1 MATTDA
7 IGKNP
12 YLTTQNYNGVKIDIH
27 NPVVNVGEQNQT
39 SQPATPPNIKIYKY
53 EEKQIPAELY
63 PELLKQR
70 QIQNPQP
77 QLPSPK
83 PVVELPD
90 SVIPEKK
97 HVSVPAP
104 VYIDLKPTINAVSKE
119 TKNEDTELPK
129 EETTSAKST
138 EDSDVTIQTTDNKQP
153 ALTIIPPD
161 IMKTMLRNSQNNE
174 TTDQSGENQNI
185 QLQENTNTPIIKDPD
200 ETAPKQISKV
210 EIVPPSD
217 GSPAINYIE
226 IAENLNST
234 NYDIQ
239 ALQLKEIMDAG
250 LDNNPDTIHPYI
262 VEPIFHNIIDIVN
275 KDTTNLSGPTE
286 AQTNIRNQIIEN
298 YKAYYAQKQQHI
310 TDDKIVLPYNI
321 SEEDKNYANKL
332 SELEL
337 AERNKEYG
345 IATLA
350 ILSNAFLKEVKDEA
364 NTTVAITDVPGLSAI
379 VNSLKSD
386 NDTIRL
392 SALDALIY
400 LQRNEYSRE
409 LTPIYEALIAS
420 DNNETVRAAAQYAL
434 NSLKAQMPQND
445 INQAA

>member
-1 MATTDA
+1 MAATDA

-27 NPVVNVGEQNQT
+27 NPVVNVSQSAQQTQQT
-39 SQPATPPNIKIYKY
+39 SPNIKIYKY

-70 QIQNPQP
+70 QIQKPHP

-83 PVVELPD
+83 PVAELPN
-90 SVIPEKK
+90 SVIPEKI
-97 HVSVPAP
+97 HVTVPDP
-104 VYIDLKPTINAVSKE
+104 VYIEPKQTADIKPKIAEEDNHIQEEKKPIEKENLILETEMPANTESKAVEAATVPQTITQSKDE
-119 TKNEDTELPK
+119 I
-129 EETTSAKST
+129 
-138 EDSDVTIQTTDNKQP
+138 VQP
-153 ALTIIPPD
+153 AKI
-161 IMKTMLRNSQNNE
+161 E
-174 TTDQSGENQNI
+174 AI
-185 QLQENTNTPIIKDPD
+185 QESTLQKIKDPE

-217 GSPAINYIE
+217 GTPAINYIE

-286 AQTNIRNQIIEN
+286 AQINIRNQIMEN

-350 ILSNAFLKEVKDEA
+350 VLSNAFLKEVKDET
-364 NTTVAITDVPGLSAI
+364 NTTVAVTDVPGLSAI

-386 NDTIRL
+386 NYTIRL

-420 DNNETVRAAAQYAL
+420 DTNETVRNAAQYAL
-434 NSLKAQMPQND
+434 DSLKAQMPQENLT
-445 INQAA
+445 QAA